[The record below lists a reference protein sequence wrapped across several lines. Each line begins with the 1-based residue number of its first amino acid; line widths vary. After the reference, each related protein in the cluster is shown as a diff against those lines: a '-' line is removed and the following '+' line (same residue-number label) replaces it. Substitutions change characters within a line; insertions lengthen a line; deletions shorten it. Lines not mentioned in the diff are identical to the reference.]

1 VKSDN
6 DDIGENDSDDEDD
19 IGAELNLDE
28 TTLQRLKQN
37 DPSITF
43 LNVELNC
50 DDNGKCY
57 FNNID
62 WKKDGDCIS
71 NNTQLKTIDISHFGK
86 CLGRPYVQPYILG
99 EEGQNLPTKQQL
111 QDFFSC
117 ICQNRSIKELDI
129 HSFDIN
135 DEFGWGLVKRG
146 LCGNHHIIR
155 LQIRYSRIGSI
166 GCRSL
171 GEILRNILGAN

>member
-1 VKSDN
+1 MEDINHQDDDIHVKSDN
-6 DDIGENDSDDEDD
+6 DDIGENDSDDEED

-62 WKKDGDCIS
+62 WKKDGDCIA

-86 CLGRPYVQPYILG
+86 CLGRPYVQPYVWG
-99 EEGQNLPTKQQL
+99 EEGHNLPTKL
-111 QDFFSC
+111 M
-117 ICQNRSIKELDI
+117 L
-129 HSFDIN
+129 
-135 DEFGWGLVKRG
+135 
-146 LCGNHHIIR
+146 
-155 LQIRYSRIGSI
+155 
-166 GCRSL
+166 
-171 GEILRNILGAN
+171 A